1 MIAWPDWM
9 RETIEGSFTCQFAT
23 FTAQG
28 IPVALPVFVNRF
40 DRETGMLIFSS
51 ATRTRRIANVRS
63 NRRVAI
69 LFSPSG
75 KGDEPP
81 GVLIVQGE
89 AEVADADP
97 EHGWEPYF
105 EGWARRQPSARE
117 LLKRRAEMPDYWRR
131 AVIRVRPARCLGWRE
146 GDLNQRPDVWEVNP

>member
-1 MIAWPDWM
+1 MISLPEWM
-9 RETIEGSFTCQFAT
+9 RETIEGSFTCQFTT

-28 IPVALPVFVNRF
+28 IPVALPVFVNHF
-40 DRETGMLIFSS
+40 DPEMGVLVFSS
-51 ATRTRRIANVRS
+51 ATRTRRIANVRR
-63 NRRVAI
+63 NPKVAV

-81 GVLIVQGE
+81 GILIAQGE
-89 AEVADADP
+89 AEADDADP

-117 LLKRRAEMPDYWRR
+117 MLKKRVEMPDYWRR
-131 AVIRVRPARCLGWRE
+131 AVIRVRPVRFLGWHH
-146 GDLNQRPDVWEVNP
+146 GDLHYPPEVLEVSR